1 MLDSIQAPKDEIG
14 QLNFKDVI
22 QLEET
27 KENKASKFELKPSLE
42 ELEYI
47 YLGDQQTYLAVI
59 SSQLTKRIRL

>member
-1 MLDSIQAPKDEIG
+1 MQTPKDKIG

-27 KENKASKFELKPSLE
+27 KENKALKFELKPSLE

-47 YLGDQQTYLAVI
+47 YLGDQ
-59 SSQLTKRIRL
+59 